1 MDNKLQLKLHGLC
14 GSSSENS
21 WNTLCSKSKH
31 FQVLYFDCISLYE
44 NTEAVDKLP
53 KRN

>member
-1 MDNKLQLKLHGLC
+1 MVSVGARVKIAGILSVVKANIFRFFIL
-14 GSSSENS
+14 
-21 WNTLCSKSKH
+21 
-31 FQVLYFDCISLYE
+31 SLYE